1 MVVDGAQSTPHMAI
15 DVQDLD
21 ADFFAF
27 SGHKMAAPT
36 GDWCPSMGRKNL
48 RANVSDRVWGRDD

>member
-1 MVVDGAQSTPHMAI
+1 MAI
-15 DVQDLD
+15 DVQDLE

-27 SGHKMAAPT
+27 SGHKIT
-36 GDWCPSMGRKNL
+36 VLTVGLVSLWEGRNL